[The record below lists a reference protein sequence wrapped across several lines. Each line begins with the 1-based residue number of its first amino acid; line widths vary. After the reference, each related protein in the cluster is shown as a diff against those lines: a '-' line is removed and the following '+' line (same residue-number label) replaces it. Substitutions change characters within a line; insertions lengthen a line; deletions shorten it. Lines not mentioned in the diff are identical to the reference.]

1 VKRPTR
7 DQVRIFPD
15 AAAMRA
21 WLAEHHD
28 TDTEAWIGYW
38 RRGVD
43 RASVS
48 YPESVEVGLAFGW
61 IDGISYRVD
70 DEVRTV
76 RFTPRRRGSNW
87 SEVNVARMGRIIASG
102 DAHPAGIAAFEAREP
117 ARTGVYSYENAPREL
132 PPEYASRM
140 QATPAAWTH
149 WQAQSPSYRRTAT
162 HWVVSAKRQETRDRR
177 LATLIEDCAAGRP
190 IRMLAYG
197 RARDTRP

>member
-7 DQVRIFPD
+7 DQVRIFTD

-21 WLAEHHD
+21 WLAKHHD
-28 TDTEAWIGYW
+28 TETEAWIGYW
-38 RRGVD
+38 RKGVD
-43 RASVS
+43 RPSVA

-87 SEVNVARMGRIIASG
+87 SDLNVARMGRIIAAG
-102 DAHPAGIAAFEAREP
+102 DAHPSGIAAFEARVP
-117 ARTGVYSYENAPREL
+117 ATTGVYSYENAPREL
-132 PPEYASRM
+132 PPEYAERM
-140 QATPAAWTH
+140 QANPAAWAY
-149 WQAQSPSYRRTAT
+149 WQARSPSYRRTAT

-177 LATLIEDCAAGRP
+177 LATLIEDCAAERP
-190 IRMLAYG
+190 IRLLAYG
-197 RARDTRP
+197 RTGDTRA